1 MTNSS
6 DKTSSLSR
14 TPLLLVV
21 IKQGG
26 IAIGLVLAALIVT
39 GVATY
44 SINVWSTTRK
54 ETSPGLKLQKGL
66 EKLQNAA
73 QKKLESAK

>member
-6 DKTSSLSR
+6 DQANASSR
-14 TPLLLVV
+14 TPLQRVV
-21 IKQGG
+21 IKHGG
-26 IAIGLVLAALIVT
+26 SGIGLVLAALIVT
-39 GVATY
+39 GAATY